1 MKVAGCEL
9 CEPVTIVARLRSL
22 LAAVALDLGLLR
34 RRSQL
39 RLLMGAVSV
48 SLMGSMVTFVALP
61 LQVYNLTRSTFAVGL
76 LGLAELVPILALA
89 LIAGALADTVDR
101 RKLLL
106 VADFVATGASAGLV
120 ANASLTH
127 PRVWVLFAGALFLAG
142 CDAVRRPPQ
151 DALIPTLV
159 GREELKA
166 AAAIEFVAFNVA
178 QIAGPALGGV
188 LIALAG
194 YRSTYVVDAA
204 CFMVSFAL
212 ITRLRP
218 PATAKGAAS
227 PQRGESARL
236 LDLGAILEGARYAR
250 SRPELVGTYVVD
262 IAAMLLAIP
271 FAVLPAIAAGHGGAS
286 TAGLLFAA
294 PAIGSL
300 LAALT
305 SGWTRHVRRHGR
317 AVVIAAIGW
326 GLGVALFGLA
336 GSVALGVI
344 CLALAGGADSIS
356 GIFRATIWNET
367 IPAHLRGRL
376 AGIEMLSWS
385 SGPTLGNARAGLTAS
400 LFGVRQSVVA
410 GGLACVGACA
420 ALATAIPGFWHYAP
434 EPRAEGTT
442 SAADADGL

>member
-1 MKVAGCEL
+1 V
-9 CEPVTIVARLRSL
+9 VRLRTV
-22 LAAVALDLGLLR
+22 LAAVALDVGLLG

-39 RLLMGAVSV
+39 RLLMGAVSI
-48 SLMGSMVTFVALP
+48 SLVGSMVTFVALP
-61 LQVYNLTRSTFAVGL
+61 LQVYELTRSTVAVGL
-76 LGLAELVPILALA
+76 LGVAELVPILALA
-89 LIAGALADTVDR
+89 LVAGALADSADR

-106 VADFVATGASAGLV
+106 AADFGATGVSAALI
-120 ANASLTH
+120 ANALLTH
-127 PRVWVLFAGALFLAG
+127 PRVWVLFTGALLLAG

-159 GREELKA
+159 AREELKA
-166 AAAIEFVAFNVA
+166 AAAIEFAAFNVA
-178 QIAGPALGGV
+178 QVAGPALGGV
-188 LIALAG
+188 LIAFAG
-194 YRSTYVVDAA
+194 YRATYVVDTAS
-204 CFMVSFAL
+204 FMVSFAL
-212 ITRLRP
+212 IMRLRP
-218 PATAKGAAS
+218 PARVQRPAGPPRAGAA
-227 PQRGESARL
+227 RL
-236 LDLGAILEGARYAR
+236 VDVRAILEGARYAR
-250 SRPELVGTYVVD
+250 SRPELVGTYVID

-300 LAALT
+300 LASLT
-305 SGWTRHVRRHGR
+305 SGWTRHVHRHGR

-367 IPAHLRGRL
+367 IPADLRGRL

-400 LFGVRQSVVA
+400 VLGVRQSVVA

-420 ALATAIPGFWHYAP
+420 ALATVIPGFWRYAP
-434 EPRAEGTT
+434 AAPQAQGTPNDGNVT
-442 SAADADGL
+442 TDSNLQAATPPGP